1 MGKSI
6 VIVSNTS
13 QTSADAKFGYAQR
26 GMIDGVHYDKVV
38 TSGSFLNYFI
48 TNYNDEFKKMVNLIN
63 GTFKSL
69 FVAYEDVFE
78 GTFIKKVEEYD
89 EADFIYMGPPRTSS
103 GSVRID
109 DLTENGEPVDI
120 MDVVSKDWS
129 KLKNSDGTQG
139 LSEFAM
145 LLEMC
150 LNKNK
155 ILLIANPDIFAH
167 GSVDH
172 SSKKVPI
179 ITQGCLGK
187 YYEKLG
193 GKVVY
198 FGKPYPGIFECSKT
212 LVPRA
217 GKIAMIGDTPWTDTL
232 GGNNSGIDTILTL
245 TGIPEE
251 FFKKFDNSLPIIG
264 KIDKLLHQV
273 APKIANDSENVIPTH
288 IIRKFAA

>member
-1 MGKSI
+1 MNIKNNILDLADNYDTFFIDVFGVLYDGISLFENTLDTLEKLKKMGKSI

-155 ILLIANPDIFAH
+155 
-167 GSVDH
+167 
-172 SSKKVPI
+172 
-179 ITQGCLGK
+179 
-187 YYEKLG
+187 
-193 GKVVY
+193 
-198 FGKPYPGIFECSKT
+198 
-212 LVPRA
+212 
-217 GKIAMIGDTPWTDTL
+217 
-232 GGNNSGIDTILTL
+232 
-245 TGIPEE
+245 
-251 FFKKFDNSLPIIG
+251 
-264 KIDKLLHQV
+264 
-273 APKIANDSENVIPTH
+273 
-288 IIRKFAA
+288 